1 MENDIKVVEIAS
13 KQPDPSALGLF
24 GLAMVTLVASSEKL
38 GLSVGTIGILPCALI
53 LGGFIQLIA
62 GVLDYKKQN
71 VFGGLAFIGYG
82 MFWVTIA
89 LTWWFMFQGYE
100 GDFTIQL
107 GFLYLGY
114 LIFTIYMTIGASTT
128 NGVLFAIFVAID
140 VLFIALTCYGFGI
153 SPAVAKVV
161 AGIAELLIALLSF
174 YGSAANVLNIHMKR
188 EILPIGKMCSESDEK
203 LPLAPAIQ

>member
-71 VFGGLAFIGYG
+71 VFGGLAFMGYG

-100 GDFTIQL
+100 GDFTTQL

-203 LPLAPAIQ
+203 LPLAPTIQ